1 MRNPVPDRW
10 ATGWFGSVRRR
21 SAGCNYPRW
30 MPTGLDELPKLSA
43 PATRALH
50 NAGLTTLRQ
59 VADVPRQE
67 LADLHGMGPKALR
80 IIEEA
85 LAEHGLELM

>member
-1 MRNPVPDRW
+1 VTAPSRCRYL
-10 ATGWFGSVRRR
+10 
-21 SAGCNYPRW
+21 CLK
-30 MPTGLDELPKLSA
+30 PTGLDELPKIGA

-50 NAGLTTLRQ
+50 NAGLTTLRE

>member
-1 MRNPVPDRW
+1 MPAPSTGSRYLRLM
-10 ATGWFGSVRRR
+10 AT
-21 SAGCNYPRW
+21 A
-30 MPTGLDELPKLSA
+30 LDELPKIGA

-50 NAGLTTLRQ
+50 NAGLTTLRE

-67 LADLHGMGPKALR
+67 LANLHGMGPKALR

>member
-1 MRNPVPDRW
+1 
-10 ATGWFGSVRRR
+10 
-21 SAGCNYPRW
+21 
-30 MPTGLDELPKLSA
+30 LPKLGA

-59 VADVPRQE
+59 VADVPRRE

-80 IIEEA
+80 IIEDA

>member
-1 MRNPVPDRW
+1 
-10 ATGWFGSVRRR
+10 
-21 SAGCNYPRW
+21 
-30 MPTGLDELPKLSA
+30 
-43 PATRALH
+43 
-50 NAGLTTLRQ
+50 LTTLRQ

>member
-1 MRNPVPDRW
+1 MWQSP
-10 ATGWFGSVRRR
+10 GSQ
-21 SAGCNYPRW
+21 YPHF
-30 MPTGLDELPKLSA
+30 MPTGLDELPKVGA

-59 VADVPRQE
+59 VAEVPRME
-67 LADLHGMGPKALR
+67 LAQLHGMGPKALR
-80 IIEEA
+80 IIDDA

>member
-1 MRNPVPDRW
+1 
-10 ATGWFGSVRRR
+10 
-21 SAGCNYPRW
+21 
-30 MPTGLDELPKLSA
+30 MPTGLDELPKVGA

-59 VADVPRQE
+59 VAEVPRME
-67 LADLHGMGPKALR
+67 LAQLHGMGPKALR
-80 IIEEA
+80 IIDDA

>member
-1 MRNPVPDRW
+1 M
-10 ATGWFGSVRRR
+10 S
-21 SAGCNYPRW
+21 
-30 MPTGLDELPKLSA
+30 TGLDELPRIGA

-67 LADLHGMGPKALR
+67 LAALHGMGPKALG
-80 IIEEA
+80 IIDEA
-85 LAEHGLELM
+85 LAEHGLELA